1 MAALPDLPP
10 TGHKSC
16 TRATLD
22 IREAPL
28 LCAVTVANIG
38 QAGLAWLETETD
50 YEKIWIPQNT
60 EAWRNKQVSPPP
72 LLPPRLTAP
81 LMVLCSLCV
90 AGGAM
95 QVFEAH
101 FPQSDGRLM
110 VIIKATDG
118 GSGGGGS
125 NMLTKPRLQL
135 AQAVHELVVSEPGCA
150 CTPRA
155 DRHDLNDSLSW
166 PHQIPRPLRACVS
179 RRPVRSVVA
188 PCSLELL
195 GGHVGFCEPYCRPGT
210 DQHTVR
216 PGAAPPTNSHCH
228 CHCYCHLPLPLP
240 LLCPPDP
247 PTITHTH
254 QWPCC
259 APLRYKLIAASP
271 AQVLRRPIVRS
282 VVVGGTGSGGAA
294 TALQMAFLLER
305 GVDSASEELVSEW
318 ESRVLRRLEGAAAAP
333 AITTPGVVMCCTC
346 RNFLNT
352 HL

>member
-247 PTITHTH
+247 PTHHTHT
-254 QWPCC
+254 PVALLC
-259 APLRYKLIAASP
+259 AAAIQ
-271 AQVLRRPIVRS
+271 ADR
-282 VVVGGTGSGGAA
+282 GFTGSGAPPSDRAFRGRGRHRQRRRGDGTADGVSAGAWGG
-294 TALQMAFLLER
+294 QRIR
-305 GVDSASEELVSEW
+305 GAGVGVGVA
-318 ESRVLRRLEGAAAAP
+318 GAP
-333 AITTPGVVMCCTC
+333 TT
-346 RNFLNT
+346 
-352 HL
+352 